1 MSLNNGAGSKETV
14 IVWDADGPLPA
25 GEWTPVLWRNAKDK
39 TLPKSVSIPSLIEAD
54 ADGLKSRYLGWV
66 YELGQRRIK
75 GVRLVDYLEARPGF
89 SFWWMSLIAEKCNF
103 SKSPQITDAIRLMAF
118 DDWAAH
124 RSIKCVV
131 LVSANR
137 PLAECMRLWC
147 LGSGVSFDFRFLSV
161 ETETRALTRRLYQS
175 MPYLFQALIWLARYL
190 IDCWQMRG
198 VGLSKWR
205 ETKADVTFV
214 SYLFNLVPEALKAGE
229 FESHYWSR
237 LPKDLEREGC
247 KTNWLHLYV
256 KNELLTDSDA
266 AVEAILRFNSTAD
279 SAQTHVTL
287 NTFLSVGVVFRTL
300 LDAGRLAWRSL
311 GLRRM
316 LSPSSDAR
324 LNLWPLFEKDWQL
337 STLGL
342 TAMSNALT
350 LNLFES
356 AMKSL
361 PKQGVGVYLQEN
373 QGWELAF
380 VNRWKA
386 LKHGRLVGVPHA
398 TVRYWD
404 LRYFFDL
411 RSYHNSSAHALPM
424 PDEVALNG
432 AAELDSYR
440 MGGYPMD
447 RVVEV
452 EALRYLH
459 LGDAILE
466 SKSTLPLPLTNE
478 PLRILVLGDYL
489 LSNTRKQLDLLEKA
503 MSRLSK
509 NTIVTVKPHPACPLR
524 AEDYPRLPM
533 TVTTRPI
540 WELLYTCDVAYTSNA
555 TSAAADAY
563 GAGLPVV
570 SMLDLSALNQSP
582 LRGREDVLFVV
593 TAEDLAQALTSFVD
607 SSSPLLGE
615 RNFFTI
621 DPKLPRWR
629 KLLLESVGRNA
640 KLTG

>member
-1 MSLNNGAGSKETV
+1 VSLNNGAGSKETV
-14 IVWDADGPLPA
+14 MVWDADGPSPL
-25 GEWTPVLWRNAKDK
+25 GEWTPVLWRNAKDE

-54 ADGLKSRYLGWV
+54 ADSLKSRYLAWV
-66 YELGQRRIK
+66 YELGERRIN

-89 SFWWMSLIAEKCNF
+89 SFWWMTLIVEKCNF

-118 DDWAAH
+118 DDWATC

-131 LVSANR
+131 LFSASR
-137 PLAECMRLWC
+137 PLSECMRLWC
-147 LGSGVSFDFRFLSV
+147 LGSGVSFEFRYLSD
-161 ETETRALTRRLYQS
+161 ETETPVLARRLYQS
-175 MPYLFQALIWLARYL
+175 MPYLLQALIWLARYL
-190 IDCWQMRG
+190 IDCWRMRG

-237 LPKDLEREGC
+237 LPKDLEREGY

-256 KNELLTDSDA
+256 RNELLPDPSA
-266 AVEAILRFNSTAD
+266 AVKAVVQFNSIAG

-287 NTFLSVGVVFRTL
+287 DTFLNIGVVFRTL
-300 LDAGRLAWRSL
+300 FDAGRLAWRCL

-316 LSPSSDAR
+316 LFASSDSK
-324 LNLWPLFEKDWQL
+324 LNLWPLFERDWRL
-337 STLGL
+337 STYGL

-361 PKQGVGVYLQEN
+361 PKQRLGVYLQEN
-373 QGWELAF
+373 QGWEFAL

-411 RSYHNSSAHALPM
+411 RSYDGGLGCAFPM

-432 AAELDSYR
+432 VAELESYR
-440 MGGYPMD
+440 VGGYPMG

-459 LGDAILE
+459 LDDASAE
-466 SKSTLPLPLTNE
+466 SKSPLSSTND

-489 LSNTRKQLDLLEKA
+489 LSNTRKQLNLLEKA

-509 NTIVTVKPHPACPLR
+509 NTIVVVKPHPACPLR

-533 TVTTRPI
+533 TVSTRPI

-582 LRGREDVLFVV
+582 LRGRKGVLFVI
-593 TAEDLAQALTSFVD
+593 TAEDLALALISFID
-607 SSSPLLGE
+607 SSTRLAGE

-640 KLTG
+640 ELAG